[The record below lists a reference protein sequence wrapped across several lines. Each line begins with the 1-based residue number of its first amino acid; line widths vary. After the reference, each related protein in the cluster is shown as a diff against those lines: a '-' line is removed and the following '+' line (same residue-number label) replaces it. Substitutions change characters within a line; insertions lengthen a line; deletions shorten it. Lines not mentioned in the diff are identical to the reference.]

1 MFKNCIERVRD
12 AGVVGAGGAGFPTHI
27 KLNTNAEV
35 VIANGIECEPL
46 LRADQRL
53 METYPEEIVEGLKET
68 VRITNAQRGVICLK
82 GKYHKAVDLQNPSAA
97 SAASVRR
104 CVRGTCWDLK

>member
-1 MFKNCIERVRD
+1 MFKNYIERVSD

-53 METYPEEIVEGLKET
+53 MEAYPEEIVEELNELVYEVT
-68 VRITNAQRGVICLK
+68 
-82 GKYHKAVDLQNPSAA
+82 GKVVPIEGA
-97 SAASVRR
+97 SYR
-104 CVRGTCWDLK
+104 CRCSSK